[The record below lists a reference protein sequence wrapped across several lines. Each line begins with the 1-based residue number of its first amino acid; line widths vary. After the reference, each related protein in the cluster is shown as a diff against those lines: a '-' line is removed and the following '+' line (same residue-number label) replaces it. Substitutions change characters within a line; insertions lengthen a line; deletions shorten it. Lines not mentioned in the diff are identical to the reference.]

1 MDSEQCEIEI
11 QPLISEVDEV
21 WQSIKNVEET
31 NALTYQW
38 TNSSSNNVLL
48 NSLGIDSRN
57 ILFGPRWNPNVPR
70 FAANLGFTPLE
81 PIKATIDP
89 QPVALS
95 NVSKSQAST
104 NSEEVPA
111 AQFDWNSSGLVNPL
125 EANIPEV
132 NVNRERCNSVS
143 KVETIDSLENDI
155 TKSQNTKRSQS
166 SKMIEPLPVSR
177 CHC

>member
-57 ILFGPRWNPNVPR
+57 IV
-70 FAANLGFTPLE
+70 
-81 PIKATIDP
+81 
-89 QPVALS
+89 S
-95 NVSKSQAST
+95 NICLYRMVQ
-104 NSEEVPA
+104 
-111 AQFDWNSSGLVNPL
+111 
-125 EANIPEV
+125 
-132 NVNRERCNSVS
+132 
-143 KVETIDSLENDI
+143 
-155 TKSQNTKRSQS
+155 
-166 SKMIEPLPVSR
+166 
-177 CHC
+177 

>member
-57 ILFGPRWNPNVPR
+57 IV
-70 FAANLGFTPLE
+70 
-81 PIKATIDP
+81 
-89 QPVALS
+89 S
-95 NVSKSQAST
+95 NICLYRMV
-104 NSEEVPA
+104 
-111 AQFDWNSSGLVNPL
+111 
-125 EANIPEV
+125 
-132 NVNRERCNSVS
+132 
-143 KVETIDSLENDI
+143 
-155 TKSQNTKRSQS
+155 QS
-166 SKMIEPLPVSR
+166 IED
-177 CHC
+177 